1 MNVQARFQ
9 ELSKVFSLTSL
20 PASTAG
26 PSIWSPPPS
35 DHIKINVDAALD
47 STKSA
52 LAVVAQ
58 NHLGKVLF
66 LWGKVHHL
74 CSPMIAEA
82 SALLWA
88 VQLASQQRWRSV
100 IFEGDAKICFDALNH
115 PYHNPNLAL
124 NTLIYNI
131 RSLSSFF
138 LSCSFCWVWRDS
150 NYAAH
155 VSAKFALNSRDH
167 FCFSNGN
174 LPPSLE
180 SVCKGDASCCSS
192 V

>member
-1 MNVQARFQ
+1 MQARFQ

-88 VQLASQQRWRSV
+88 VQLASQQR
-100 IFEGDAKICFDALNH
+100 
-115 PYHNPNLAL
+115 
-124 NTLIYNI
+124 
-131 RSLSSFF
+131 
-138 LSCSFCWVWRDS
+138 
-150 NYAAH
+150 
-155 VSAKFALNSRDH
+155 
-167 FCFSNGN
+167 
-174 LPPSLE
+174 
-180 SVCKGDASCCSS
+180 
-192 V
+192 